1 MGCLVVMVTEVT
13 AEDVAMGMVFSGIS
27 PLLDDDG
34 LVDVPGAVEM
44 GRVAVVMVT
53 TFSMVVLFGA
63 LDGGGCGD

>member
-13 AEDVAMGMVFSGIS
+13 AEGVAIGMVFSGIS
-27 PLLDDDG
+27 PLLDADG
-34 LVDVPGAVEM
+34 MVDVPGAVEM

-63 LDGGGCGD
+63 FDVGG